1 MKKNDINLK
10 EVRKQTGFT
19 QQEVADKLGVSLRTY
34 QRYEIDGDGVDYKKL
49 MQISKILGVDMG
61 QITGAVAIGS
71 GNISIKGSDNQIN
84 EPHNQ
89 KLNTPLYKEF
99 EKLYEEYG
107 NNTMLLSFIEKL
119 KMSAAID
126 FFGKYGMALVVI
138 AFFVFIYIS
147 NVKSER
153 ERHKK
158 EYEAIRREEVS
169 RISDGVAGGI
179 LAVFTNE
186 DFLQALKDGAYIK
199 IDINVD
205 GSQNI
210 VIAGSH
216 NNIAKE

>member
-10 EVRKQTGFT
+10 EVRKQTEFT

-71 GNISIKGSDNQIN
+71 GNISIKGNDNQIN

-119 KMSAAID
+119 K
-126 FFGKYGMALVVI
+126 K
-138 AFFVFIYIS
+138 
-147 NVKSER
+147 VKELSE
-153 ERHKK
+153 
-158 EYEAIRREEVS
+158 
-169 RISDGVAGGI
+169 G
-179 LAVFTNE
+179 
-186 DFLQALKDGAYIK
+186 
-199 IDINVD
+199 
-205 GSQNI
+205 
-210 VIAGSH
+210 
-216 NNIAKE
+216 

>member
-119 KMSAAID
+119 K
-126 FFGKYGMALVVI
+126 K
-138 AFFVFIYIS
+138 
-147 NVKSER
+147 VKELSEW
-153 ERHKK
+153 
-158 EYEAIRREEVS
+158 
-169 RISDGVAGGI
+169 
-179 LAVFTNE
+179 
-186 DFLQALKDGAYIK
+186 
-199 IDINVD
+199 
-205 GSQNI
+205 
-210 VIAGSH
+210 
-216 NNIAKE
+216 

>member
-71 GNISIKGSDNQIN
+71 GNISIKGN
-84 EPHNQ
+84 HNQ

-119 KMSAAID
+119 K
-126 FFGKYGMALVVI
+126 K
-138 AFFVFIYIS
+138 
-147 NVKSER
+147 VKELSE
-153 ERHKK
+153 
-158 EYEAIRREEVS
+158 
-169 RISDGVAGGI
+169 G
-179 LAVFTNE
+179 
-186 DFLQALKDGAYIK
+186 
-199 IDINVD
+199 
-205 GSQNI
+205 
-210 VIAGSH
+210 
-216 NNIAKE
+216 

>member
-71 GNISIKGSDNQIN
+71 GNISIKGNDNQIN
-84 EPHNQ
+84 EPHNK

-119 KMSAAID
+119 K
-126 FFGKYGMALVVI
+126 K
-138 AFFVFIYIS
+138 
-147 NVKSER
+147 VKELSE
-153 ERHKK
+153 
-158 EYEAIRREEVS
+158 
-169 RISDGVAGGI
+169 G
-179 LAVFTNE
+179 
-186 DFLQALKDGAYIK
+186 
-199 IDINVD
+199 
-205 GSQNI
+205 
-210 VIAGSH
+210 
-216 NNIAKE
+216 

>member
-10 EVRKQTGFT
+10 EVRKQAGFT

-71 GNISIKGSDNQIN
+71 GNISIKGNDNQIN

-119 KMSAAID
+119 K
-126 FFGKYGMALVVI
+126 K
-138 AFFVFIYIS
+138 
-147 NVKSER
+147 VKELSE
-153 ERHKK
+153 
-158 EYEAIRREEVS
+158 
-169 RISDGVAGGI
+169 G
-179 LAVFTNE
+179 
-186 DFLQALKDGAYIK
+186 
-199 IDINVD
+199 
-205 GSQNI
+205 
-210 VIAGSH
+210 
-216 NNIAKE
+216 

>member
-71 GNISIKGSDNQIN
+71 GNISLKGNENQIN
-84 EPHNQ
+84 EPHTQ

-119 KMSAAID
+119 K
-126 FFGKYGMALVVI
+126 K
-138 AFFVFIYIS
+138 
-147 NVKSER
+147 VKELSE
-153 ERHKK
+153 
-158 EYEAIRREEVS
+158 
-169 RISDGVAGGI
+169 G
-179 LAVFTNE
+179 
-186 DFLQALKDGAYIK
+186 
-199 IDINVD
+199 
-205 GSQNI
+205 
-210 VIAGSH
+210 
-216 NNIAKE
+216 

>member
-34 QRYEIDGDGVDYKKL
+34 QRYEIDGDRVDYKKL

-71 GNISIKGSDNQIN
+71 GNISIKGNDNQIN

-119 KMSAAID
+119 K
-126 FFGKYGMALVVI
+126 K
-138 AFFVFIYIS
+138 
-147 NVKSER
+147 VKELSE
-153 ERHKK
+153 
-158 EYEAIRREEVS
+158 
-169 RISDGVAGGI
+169 G
-179 LAVFTNE
+179 
-186 DFLQALKDGAYIK
+186 
-199 IDINVD
+199 
-205 GSQNI
+205 
-210 VIAGSH
+210 
-216 NNIAKE
+216 

>member
-71 GNISIKGSDNQIN
+71 GNISIKGNDNQIN

-89 KLNTPLYKEF
+89 KLNTPLYKAF

-119 KMSAAID
+119 K
-126 FFGKYGMALVVI
+126 K
-138 AFFVFIYIS
+138 
-147 NVKSER
+147 VKELSE
-153 ERHKK
+153 
-158 EYEAIRREEVS
+158 
-169 RISDGVAGGI
+169 G
-179 LAVFTNE
+179 
-186 DFLQALKDGAYIK
+186 
-199 IDINVD
+199 
-205 GSQNI
+205 
-210 VIAGSH
+210 
-216 NNIAKE
+216 